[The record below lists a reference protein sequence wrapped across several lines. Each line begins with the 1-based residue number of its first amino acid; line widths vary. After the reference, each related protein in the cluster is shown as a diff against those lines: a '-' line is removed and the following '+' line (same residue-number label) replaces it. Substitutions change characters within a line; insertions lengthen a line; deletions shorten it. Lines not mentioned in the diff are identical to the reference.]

1 MKIRLKLTGQDMQ
14 VLGQCVLMA
23 GRRMQITGLDSLLAA
38 TTLED
43 LFIRMHRQ
51 YAPGKEKFTLRLN
64 LTEAAVLTKFVLPQM
79 MSEAGTLP
87 FYVATPIVEAIDH
100 RIDSEVTIYNSMK
113 NNDYVHNDEQ

>member
-23 GRRMQITGLDSLLAA
+23 GRKMQISGLDSLLAA

-51 YAPGKEKFTLRLN
+51 YAPGKGKFTLRLS
-64 LTEAAVLTKFVLPQM
+64 LTETAVLTKFVLPQM
-79 MSEAGTLP
+79 MAVAGTLP
-87 FYVATPIVEAIDH
+87 FYVANPIVEAIDH

-113 NNDYVHNDEQ
+113 NNDYDEQ

>member
-23 GRRMQITGLDSLLAA
+23 GRKMQISGLDSLLAA

-51 YAPGKEKFTLRLN
+51 YASGKEKFTLRLS
-64 LTEAAVLTKFVLPQM
+64 LTEAAALSKFVLPQM
-79 MSEAGTLP
+79 MAVAGTLP
-87 FYVATPIVEAIDH
+87 FYVANPIIEAIDH
-100 RIDSEVTIYNSMK
+100 RIDNEVNIYNSMK
-113 NNDYVHNDEQ
+113 SNDYVHNDEQ